1 MNNLLNH
8 SDNFPISQ
16 AIMDISKYWL
26 LDEKQVMSKLV
37 EKARVSD
44 IQQEKIQEQAH
55 QLVAKVRKNRLK
67 KSGIDAFMIEYD
79 LSSEEGIVL
88 MCLAEALLRVPD
100 SYTVDLLI
108 KDKLTSAAWKEHVGT
123 EKHLFVNA
131 ATWSLMLTG
140 NILKENKKSY
150 RSIFQKMVKKS
161 SEPMIRQAMKK
172 AMKIVGKQYVLGE
185 TIEEALKVSQIKVAK
200 GYSYSYDML
209 GEAAMTM
216 VDADYY
222 YEQYLNAIEELSKYA
237 PNKEIK
243 KNPGISVKLSALHPR
258 YEVAQHERVHT
269 ELYPK
274 LLKLTQLA
282 KQYNVGMNIDA
293 EETERLQISLELVER
308 LANEESLKEFDG
320 IGIVVQ
326 AYQKRAPYV
335 LEYLANLAKET
346 NRRFMVR
353 LVKGAY
359 WDAEVKHA
367 QEHGLNGYPV
377 FTRKYHTDVSYQ
389 ACVKQLFDLHQYI
402 YPQFATHNAQT
413 VAAVTQIA
421 GDNTDFEFQCLHGM
435 GDPLYDNIVGHEGF
449 KDIPCRIYAPVGGHK
464 HLLAYLV
471 RRLLENGA
479 NSSFV
484 NRIVDENL
492 PIEELIEDPVKK
504 AVEIGCD
511 QHPNIPYPKNIV
523 APRLNSQGYNTD
535 DFAELMTMYENIS
548 KYTVKNDYKAK
559 PIVSGF
565 KASIEHAE
573 DVINPNNLEKVGIV
587 INADA
592 KVAKKAM
599 KNANEAFESWNN
611 TSATQRAEII
621 EKFADLLEENTSEFI
636 AIAMIEA
643 GKTLSNAID
652 EVREAVDFC
661 RYYSAQ
667 ARSEFNGP
675 FELPELSNKLKQIE
689 FTGRGAMVCIS
700 PWNFPLAIFLGQI
713 TAVLAAGNT
722 VVAKPAE
729 QTSII
734 AYKAVKLLFKAGLP
748 KKVLQFVPGTGIEV
762 GGAIVKSKHC
772 KGVIFTGSTEVAATI
787 NQTLANKDGE
797 IMPFIAETGGQNALI
812 VDSSSLPEQ
821 VTADVMR
828 SAFDSAG
835 QRCSALR
842 VLCLQEDIADSYIK
856 MIVGAMKELKVGDSK
871 FLNTDVGPVI
881 DKKAADNLNAYI
893 EEKKNKFKTICQLEA
908 NEDSKK
914 GTFVLPVA
922 FEIES
927 LSDLG
932 REQFGPVLHI
942 LRFKGNKL
950 KELIRDIN
958 ATGYGLTAGVHSR
971 INEVMNYVKNHI
983 KAGNVYVNRN
993 IVGAVVGVQ
1002 PFGGQGKSGTG
1013 PKAGGPFY
1021 MHRLANEVLSNV
1033 NKAQKEKIA
1042 SEKLAELEK
1051 QVNTLQKSKYSIT
1064 NIIDGNRSKASK
1076 SAILKSKSG
1085 KNIGDMFIATSATV
1099 DNAIEIAYKE
1109 ADNWNN
1115 VNAEERA
1122 LIVEKFIKAL
1132 DKNRNEVVADIV
1144 AESEISIEDAH
1155 LQIDKSIELITYYAQ
1170 QAKEEFAHPKLL
1182 PGPTGEIDEL
1192 SLKGRGVAVSICSS
1206 DDSVIRFIG
1215 QTIAALLAGNTVV
1228 AKAAY
1233 TGNLTAYRL
1242 VRLMIKVGVSP
1253 KVIHLITGD
1262 AEEITSTMLF
1272 NSKVAL
1278 VAFSG
1283 NTNAVKQVHQA
1294 LALRRGAIIPFVAES
1309 VEKVGRHSTE
1319 LAIET
1324 ASPLYLRRFVV
1335 EKTVSVDTTASGGNA
1350 SLMSLEE

>member
-8 SDNFPISQ
+8 SGEYPISNE
-16 AIMDISKYWL
+16 IMNISKYWL
-26 LDEKQVMSKLV
+26 IEEKEAVTKLV
-37 EKARVSD
+37 DKAHMSSVQKAQVR
-44 IQQEKIQEQAH
+44 ERAYG
-55 QLVAKVRKNRLK
+55 LVEKVRKNRLK

-100 SYTVDLLI
+100 KYTIDLLI
-108 KDKLTSAAWKEHVGT
+108 KDKLTSAAWKNHVGR

-140 NILKENKKSY
+140 KILKNPHGAY
-150 RSIFQKMVKKS
+150 RKVFQNLLKKS
-161 SEPMIRQAMKK
+161 SEPVIRQAMKQ

-185 TIEEALKVSQIKVAK
+185 TIEEALKVSEAKVAR

-216 VDADYY
+216 ADADYY
-222 YEQYLNAIEELSKYA
+222 YGQYLHAINELAKYA
-237 PNKEIK
+237 TNKEIK
-243 KNPGISVKLSALHPR
+243 KNPGISIKLSALHPR
-258 YEVAQHERVHT
+258 YEVAKHQRVHE

-282 KQYNVGMNIDA
+282 KEYNVGMNIDA

-308 LANEESLKEFDG
+308 LAHEPSLDGFDG

-335 LEYLANLAKET
+335 LDYLANLAKKT
-346 NRRFMVR
+346 NRRFMIR

-359 WDAEVKHA
+359 WDAEIKHA
-367 QEHGLNGYPV
+367 QEQGLAGYPV

-389 ACVKQLFDLHQYI
+389 ACVKQLFENHQYI

-413 VAAVTQIA
+413 VAVVMELAN
-421 GDNTDFEFQCLHGM
+421 GNKDFEFQCLHGM
-435 GDPLYDNIVGHEGF
+435 GDPLYDNIVGKEGYE
-449 KDIPCRIYAPVGGHK
+449 DIPCRIYAPVGGHK

-504 AVEIGCD
+504 AIDYGCG
-511 QHPNIPYPKNIV
+511 QHPNIPYPKDIV
-523 APRLNSQGYNTD
+523 APRLNSQGHNTN
-535 DFAELMTMYENIS
+535 DFAVLADMYKNIE
-548 KYTVKNDYKAK
+548 KYTLKNTYKAK
-559 PIVSGF
+559 PIVSNVDID
-565 KASIEHAE
+565 KSTAE
-573 DVINPNNLEKVGIV
+573 AVINPNTGDIIGTV

-592 KVAKKAM
+592 KMAKRAL
-599 KNANEAFESWNN
+599 KNAQSAFEDWNN
-611 TSATQRAEII
+611 TPASQRANIL
-621 EKFADLLEENTSEFI
+621 EKFANLLEKNTDEFI

-661 RYYSAQ
+661 RYYAAQ
-667 ARSEFNGP
+667 ARREFNGP
-675 FELPELSNKLKQIE
+675 IELPALSDHLKQIE

-729 QTSII
+729 QTPII
-734 AYKAVKLLFKAGLP
+734 AYKAIKLLFKAGLP
-748 KKVLQFVPGTGIEV
+748 KGVLQFTPGD
-762 GGAIVKSKHC
+762 GAIVGSALVQSPVC
-772 KGVIFTGSTEVAATI
+772 KGVIFTGSTEVAGII
-787 NQTLANKDGE
+787 NQTLASKSSE
-797 IMPFIAETGGQNALI
+797 IVPFIAETGGQNAMI

-821 VTADVMR
+821 VTGDVIR

-842 VLCLQEDIADSYIK
+842 ILCLQEDIADNYIK
-856 MIVGAMKELKVGDSK
+856 MIVGAMKELKIGDSK
-871 FLNTDVGPVI
+871 YIDTDVGPVI
-881 DKKAADNLNAYI
+881 DKEAADNLNSYI
-893 EEKKNKFKTICQLEA
+893 QEKKKQFKLVYQA
-908 NEDSKK
+908 QPNEDTQK
-914 GTFVLPVA
+914 GTFVMPTA
-922 FEIES
+922 FEIEK

-932 REQFGPVLHI
+932 REQFGPILHI
-942 LRFKGNKL
+942 LRFKANELSKL
-950 KELIRDIN
+950 IKDIN
-958 ATGYGLTAGVHSR
+958 STGYGLTAGVHSR
-971 INEVMNYVKNHI
+971 INEVMNYVKNNI

-1013 PKAGGPFY
+1013 PKAGGPYY
-1021 MHRLANEVLSNV
+1021 MHRLANEKLSGVGAVEEIYNP
-1033 NKAQKEKIA
+1033 EKIA
-1042 SEKLAELEK
+1042 NDELATNKLIK
-1051 QVNTLQKSKYSIT
+1051 DKYSIT
-1064 NIIDGNRSKASK
+1064 NIVAGEKAKKDKFVDLK
-1076 SAILKSKSG
+1076 SADG
-1085 KNIGDMFIATSATV
+1085 KNIGKKYVASVSTV
-1099 DNAIEIAYKE
+1099 DKAIEVAYAE
-1109 ADNWNN
+1109 ADTWNHI
-1115 VNAEERA
+1115 NAEDRA
-1122 LIVEKFIKAL
+1122 LIVEKFL
-1132 DKNRNEVVADIV
+1132 DLLEKERHLIASCLVT
-1144 AESEISIEDAH
+1144 ESNLSVEDAH
-1155 LQIDKSIELITYYAQ
+1155 IQIDKTIQQVAYYCL
-1170 QAKEEFAHPKLL
+1170 QAKKEFAHPELL

-1192 SLKGRGVAVSICSS
+1192 SLKGRGVVVSMCSS
-1206 DDSVIRFIG
+1206 CDLLVRFVG
-1215 QTIAALLAGNTVV
+1215 QTTAALLAGNTVV
-1228 AKAAY
+1228 AKPAY
-1233 TGNLTAYRL
+1233 TGSLTAYNI
-1242 VRLMIKVGVSP
+1242 VKLMLKAGVNP
-1253 KVIHLITGD
+1253 KVINLILSD
-1262 AEEITSTMLF
+1262 DEEITSALLF

-1283 NTNAVKQVHQA
+1283 SISAVKQVHQA

-1309 VEKVGRHSTE
+1309 VAKDGKCTS

>member
-1 MNNLLNH
+1 MNKLLSHTGNYPV
-8 SDNFPISQ
+8 SREIMSISN
-16 AIMDISKYWL
+16 YWL
-26 LDEKQVMSKLV
+26 IDEKQAVTDLV
-37 EKARVSD
+37 KKAEISSVQQARVR
-44 IQQEKIQEQAH
+44 ELAYN
-55 QLVAKVRKNRLK
+55 LVSKVRKDRLK

-100 SYTVDLLI
+100 TYTIDLLI
-108 KDKLTSAAWKEHVGT
+108 KDKLTSVAWKEHVGI

-131 ATWSLMLTG
+131 ATWSLILTG
-140 NILKENKKSY
+140 KILKDTKKSF
-150 RSIFQKMVKKS
+150 RRVFQNFVKRT
-161 SEPMIRQAMKK
+161 SEPVIRQAMKQ

-185 TIEEALKVSQIKVAK
+185 TIEEALKISQIKVEK
-200 GYSYSYDML
+200 GYTYSFDML

-216 VDADYY
+216 EDAQYY
-222 YEQYLNAIEELSKYA
+222 YQQYLYAIDQLAKYA
-237 PNKEIK
+237 KHEEIK

-258 YEVAQHERVHT
+258 YEVAKHERVHT

-274 LLKLTQLA
+274 LLKLTELA
-282 KQYNVGMNIDA
+282 KEYNIGMNIDA

-308 LANEESLKEFDG
+308 LAHEPALDGFNG

-335 LEYLANLAKET
+335 LDYLSNLAKKT

-359 WDAEVKHA
+359 WDAEIKHA
-367 QEHGLNGYPV
+367 QEQSLEGYPV

-389 ACVKQLFDLHQYI
+389 ACVKQLFENHKYI

-413 VAAVTQIA
+413 VAIVLELSN
-421 GDNTDFEFQCLHGM
+421 GNKDYEFQCLHGM
-435 GDPLYDNIVGHEGF
+435 GDALYDNIVGHVEYQ
-449 KDIPCRIYAPVGGHK
+449 DIPCRIYAPVGGHK

-492 PIEELIEDPVKK
+492 PIEGLIEDPVKK
-504 AVEIGCD
+504 AINHGCG
-511 QHPNIPYPKNIV
+511 QHPNIPYPKDIV
-523 APRLNSQGYNTD
+523 APRLNSKGYNIN
-535 DFAELMTMYENIS
+535 DFAVLDNIYKEIE
-548 KYTVKNDYKAK
+548 KYTSKNSYKAK
-559 PIVSGF
+559 PIVSGI
-565 KASIEHAE
+565 KELDDNYE
-573 DVINPNNLEKVGIV
+573 DVINPNTNEVIGYV

-592 KVAKKAM
+592 KIAKKAL
-599 KNANEAFESWNN
+599 KNANEVFEQWND
-611 TSATQRAEII
+611 TPASQRADIL
-621 EKFADLLEENTSEFI
+621 EKFAYLLEKHVNEFI

-661 RYYSAQ
+661 RYYAAQ
-667 ARSEFNGP
+667 AREEFNGP
-675 FELPELSNKLKQIE
+675 IKLPALSENLKQIE
-689 FTGRGAMVCIS
+689 FSGRGPMVCIS

-713 TAVLAAGNT
+713 AACLAAGNT

-729 QTSII
+729 QTPII
-734 AYKAVKLLFKAGLP
+734 AYKAIKLLFKAGLP
-748 KKVLQFVPGTGIEV
+748 KKVLQFVPGAGEIV
-762 GGAIVKSKHC
+762 GSALVKSSIC
-772 KGVIFTGSTEVAATI
+772 KGVIFTGSTEVAAII
-787 NQTLANKDGE
+787 NQTLANKDSE
-797 IMPFIAETGGQNALI
+797 IVPFIAETGGQNAMI

-821 VTADVMR
+821 VTADVIK

-842 VLCLQEDIADSYIK
+842 VLCLQEDIADNYIK

-871 FLNTDVGPVI
+871 CIDTDVGPVI
-881 DKKAADNLNAYI
+881 DKEAADSLNAYI
-893 EEKKNKFKTICQLEA
+893 EEKKSKFKLVYQLPT
-908 NEDSKK
+908 NENTQK
-914 GTFVLPVA
+914 GTFVMPVA
-922 FEIES
+922 FEINK

-942 LRFKGNKL
+942 LRFKANQL
-950 KELIRDIN
+950 SQLIKDIN
-958 ATGYGLTAGVHSR
+958 STGYGLTAGVHSR

-993 IVGAVVGVQ
+993 IVGAIVGVQ

-1021 MHRLANEVLSNV
+1021 MHRLANEKLSGVGASEEVYNP
-1033 NKAQKEKIA
+1033 EKIA
-1042 SEKLAELEK
+1042 TDEKL
-1051 QVNTLQKSKYSIT
+1051 TSKYIKNRHSIT
-1064 NIIDGNRSKASK
+1064 SIVNGDAPRKNSFND
-1076 SAILKSKSG
+1076 LKDTNGTTIG
-1085 KNIGDMFIATSATV
+1085 KVFQATV
-1099 DNAIEIAYKE
+1099 DVVDKAIEIAYSE
-1109 ADNWNN
+1109 SDQWNN
-1115 VNAEERA
+1115 VNAEVRA
-1122 LIVEKFIKAL
+1122 DFIEKFLSLLEKERYMIAASL
-1132 DKNRNEVVADIV
+1132 VT
-1144 AESEISIEDAH
+1144 ESKISVEEAH
-1155 LQIDKSIELITYYAQ
+1155 IQIDKTIQQVAYYCL
-1170 QAKEEFAHPKLL
+1170 QAKKELAHPKRL

-1192 SLKGRGVAVSICSS
+1192 SLKGRGVVVSMCSS
-1206 DDSVIRFIG
+1206 DDALIRFIG
-1215 QTIAALLAGNTVV
+1215 QTTAAMLAGNTVV
-1228 AKAAY
+1228 AKPAY
-1233 TGNLTAYRL
+1233 TGSLTAYK
-1242 VRLMIKVGVSP
+1242 VVQLMLKAGINS
-1253 KVIHLITGD
+1253 KVIQLVLSDT
-1262 AEEITSTMLF
+1262 EEVTSALLF
-1272 NSKVAL
+1272 NSKVSL

-1283 NTNAVKQVHQA
+1283 SVSAVKQVHQA

-1309 VEKVGRHSTE
+1309 VAKDGRCTK

>member
-8 SDNFPISQ
+8 TGEHPISKE
-16 AIMDISKYWL
+16 IMNISQYWL
-26 LDEKQVMSKLV
+26 IDEKKAVTNLV
-37 EKARVSD
+37 EKAQISSVAKAKVRERAYD
-44 IQQEKIQEQAH
+44 
-55 QLVAKVRKNRLK
+55 LVAQVRKNRLK

-100 SYTVDLLI
+100 KYTIDLLI
-108 KDKLTSAAWKEHVGT
+108 KDKLTSAAWKEHVGM

-140 NILKENKKSY
+140 KILKDSRGSY
-150 RSIFQKMVKKS
+150 RKVFQNFLKKT
-161 SEPMIRQAMKK
+161 SEPVIRQAMKQ

-185 TIEEALKVSQIKVAK
+185 TIEEALKVSQAKVDR

-216 VDADYY
+216 ADAEYY
-222 YEQYLNAIEELSKYA
+222 YDQYLHAIKELSKYA
-237 PNKEIK
+237 VNKEIK
-243 KNPGISVKLSALHPR
+243 KNPGISIKLSALHPR
-258 YEVAQHERVHT
+258 YEVTKHQRVHA

-274 LLKLTQLA
+274 LLKLTELA

-308 LANEESLKEFDG
+308 LAHEPSLEGFNG

-335 LEYLANLAKET
+335 LEYLANLAKKT

-359 WDAEVKHA
+359 WDAEIKHS
-367 QEHGLNGYPV
+367 QEQGLEGYPV

-389 ACVKQLFDLHQYI
+389 ACAKQLFESHQYI

-413 VAAVTQIA
+413 VAVVMELAQ
-421 GDNTDFEFQCLHGM
+421 GNKDFEFQCLHGM
-435 GDPLYDNIVGHEGF
+435 GDPLYDNIVG
-449 KDIPCRIYAPVGGHK
+449 KDGYEEIPCRIYAPVGGHK

-504 AVEIGCD
+504 ALDHGCD

-523 APRLNSQGYNTD
+523 APRLNSQGYNTN
-535 DFAELMTMYENIS
+535 DFAVLETMYSDIEKYAS
-548 KYTVKNDYKAK
+548 KNTYKAK
-559 PIVSGF
+559 PIVSGV
-565 KASIEHAE
+565 KIDKEE
-573 DVINPNNLEKVGIV
+573 GLEKVINPNTNEVIGSV

-592 KVAKKAM
+592 KTAKRAL
-599 KNANEAFESWNN
+599 KNAQSAFNDWNN
-611 TSATQRAEII
+611 TPATQRAEIL
-621 EKFADLLEENTSEFI
+621 ERFADLLEKNTNEFI

-643 GKTLSNAID
+643 GKTLANAID

-661 RYYSAQ
+661 RYYAAQ
-667 ARSEFNGP
+667 AREEFNGP
-675 FELPELSNKLKQIE
+675 IDLPALSENLKQIE
-689 FTGRGAMVCIS
+689 FSGRGAMVCIS
-700 PWNFPLAIFLGQI
+700 PWNFPLAIFLGQV

-748 KKVLQFVPGTGIEV
+748 KDVLQFTPGDGATV
-762 GGAIVKSKHC
+762 GTALVKSPVC
-772 KGVIFTGSTEVAATI
+772 KGVIFTGSTEVAGII
-787 NQTLANKDGE
+787 NQTLANKSSE
-797 IMPFIAETGGQNALI
+797 IVPFIAETGGQNAMI

-842 VLCLQEDIADSYIK
+842 ILCLQEDIADNYIK

-871 FLNTDVGPVI
+871 YIDTDVGPVI
-881 DKKAADNLNAYI
+881 DKEAADNLNAYI
-893 EEKKNKFKTICQLEA
+893 EQKKNQFKLVYQSQP
-908 NEDSKK
+908 NENTKN
-914 GTFVLPVA
+914 GTFVMPTA
-922 FEIES
+922 FEIDK

-932 REQFGPVLHI
+932 REQFGPILHI
-942 LRFKGNKL
+942 LRFKANQL
-950 KELIRDIN
+950 DTLIRDIN

-971 INEVMNYVKNHI
+971 INEVMNYVKNNI

-1021 MHRLANEVLSNV
+1021 MHRLANEKLSGVGAVEEIYNP
-1033 NKAQKEKIA
+1033 EKIA
-1042 SEKLAELEK
+1042 NDEKATNKLIKDNYTIASIINGEK
-1051 QVNTLQKSKYSIT
+1051 VKKGNTKDL
-1064 NIIDGNRSKASK
+1064 K
-1076 SAILKSKSG
+1076 SANEKVIG
-1085 KNIGDMFIATSATV
+1085 KAFYASVSSVEKAIDIA
-1099 DNAIEIAYKE
+1099 NKE
-1109 ADNWNN
+1109 ADSWNSI
-1115 VNAEERA
+1115 NAEQRA
-1122 LIVEKFIKAL
+1122 EIIEKFLELLEKE
-1132 DKNRNEVVADIV
+1132 RNLIASCLVV
-1144 AESEISIEDAH
+1144 ESNVSIEDAQI
-1155 LQIDKSIELITYYAQ
+1155 QIDKTIQQVAYYCL
-1170 QAKEEFAHPKLL
+1170 QARKEFAHPKLL

-1192 SLKGRGVAVSICSS
+1192 SLKGRGLAVSMCSS
-1206 DDSVIRFIG
+1206 CDLLIRFVG
-1215 QTIAALLAGNTVV
+1215 QATAALLAGNTVV
-1228 AKAAY
+1228 ARPAY
-1233 TGNLTAYRL
+1233 TGNLTAYKI
-1242 VRLMIKVGVSP
+1242 VELMLKAGLSS
-1253 KVIHLITGD
+1253 KVIHLIISD
-1262 AEEITSTMLF
+1262 EEEISSALLF

-1278 VAFSG
+1278 VTFSG
-1283 NTNAVKQVHQA
+1283 SVPGVKQVHQA

-1309 VEKVGRHSTE
+1309 VAKDGKCTS

>member
-8 SDNFPISQ
+8 TGEYPISKE
-16 AIMDISKYWL
+16 IMNISKHWL
-26 LDEKQVMSKLV
+26 TEEKEVVTGLV
-37 EKARVSD
+37 EKAQMSSVQKAQVRERAYNLV
-44 IQQEKIQEQAH
+44 EQ
-55 QLVAKVRKNRLK
+55 VRKNRLK

-100 SYTVDLLI
+100 KYTIDLLI
-108 KDKLTSAAWKEHVGT
+108 KDKLTSAAWKEHVGR

-140 NILKENKKSY
+140 KILKNAKGSY
-150 RSIFQKMVKKS
+150 RKVFQNLIKKS
-161 SEPMIRQAMKK
+161 SEPVIRQAMKQ

-185 TIEEALKVSQIKVAK
+185 TIEEALKVSEAKVGR

-216 VDADYY
+216 TDAEYY
-222 YEQYLNAIEELSKYA
+222 YDEYIKATHELAKYA
-237 PNKEIK
+237 TNKEIK

-258 YEVAQHERVHT
+258 YEVAKHQRVHE

-282 KQYNVGMNIDA
+282 KEYNVGMNIDA
-293 EETERLQISLELVER
+293 EETERLQLSLELVER
-308 LANEESLKEFDG
+308 LAHEQSLEGFNG
-320 IGIVVQ
+320 IGVVVQ

-335 LEYLANLAKET
+335 LDFLANLAKKT
-346 NRRFMVR
+346 HRRFMVR

-359 WDAEVKHA
+359 WDAEIKHA
-367 QEHGLNGYPV
+367 QEQGLDGYPV

-389 ACVKQLFDLHQYI
+389 ACVKQLFENHQYI

-413 VAAVTQIA
+413 VAVVIELAN
-421 GDNTDFEFQCLHGM
+421 GNKDFEFQCLHGM
-435 GDPLYDNIVGHEGF
+435 GDPLYDNIVGKAGYE
-449 KDIPCRIYAPVGGHK
+449 DIPCRIYAPVGGHK

-484 NRIVDENL
+484 NRIVDEDL

-504 AVEIGCD
+504 AVDHGCG
-511 QHPNIPYPKNIV
+511 QHPNILYPKDIV
-523 APRLNSQGYNTD
+523 APRLNSQGYNTN
-535 DFAELMTMYENIS
+535 DFAVLEKMYSDIE
-548 KYTVKNDYKAK
+548 KYTSKNTYKAK
-559 PIVSGF
+559 PIVTNVKF
-565 KASIEHAE
+565 DKETAE
-573 DVINPNNLEKVGIV
+573 DVINPNTNEIIGSV
-587 INADA
+587 INADTKSA
-592 KVAKKAM
+592 KRAL
-599 KNANEAFESWNN
+599 KNAQSAFEDWNK
-611 TSATQRAEII
+611 TPATKRAEIL
-621 EKFADLLEENTSEFI
+621 EKFADLLEQNTNEFI
-636 AIAMIEA
+636 AVAMIEA
-643 GKTLSNAID
+643 GKTLANGID

-661 RYYSAQ
+661 RYYAAQ
-667 ARSEFNGP
+667 ARKEFNGP
-675 FELPELSNKLKQIE
+675 IDLPALSEHLKQIE
-689 FTGRGAMVCIS
+689 FSGRGAMVCIS

-748 KKVLQFVPGTGIEV
+748 KDVLQFTPGDGATV
-762 GGAIVKSKHC
+762 GSALVKSPVC
-772 KGVIFTGSTEVAATI
+772 KGVIFTGSTEVAGLI
-787 NQTLANKDGE
+787 NQTLANKSSE
-797 IMPFIAETGGQNALI
+797 IVPFIAETGGQNAMI

-842 VLCLQEDIADSYIK
+842 ILCLQEDIADSYIK

-871 FLNTDVGPVI
+871 YIDTDVGPVI
-881 DKKAADNLNAYI
+881 DKEAADNLNSYI
-893 EEKKNKFKTICQLEA
+893 EEKKGQFKLVYQSEP
-908 NEDSKK
+908 NENTQK
-914 GTFVLPVA
+914 GTFVMPTA
-922 FEIES
+922 FEIS
-927 LSDLG
+927 KLSDLG
-932 REQFGPVLHI
+932 REQFGPILHI
-942 LRFKGNKL
+942 LRFKANQLGTL
-950 KELIRDIN
+950 VDDIN

-971 INEVMNYVKNHI
+971 INEVMNYVKNNI

-1021 MHRLANEVLSNV
+1021 MHRLANEKLSGVGAVEEIYNP
-1033 NKAQKEKIA
+1033 EKIA
-1042 SEKLAELEK
+1042 SDEKATNALIKSSYTIASIVDGDKSQKGQLKELK
-1051 QVNTLQKSKYSIT
+1051 SAKGKTIGKAYYADVNTVDKA
-1064 NIIDGNRSKASK
+1064 ID
-1076 SAILKSKSG
+1076 
-1085 KNIGDMFIATSATV
+1085 IAK
-1099 DNAIEIAYKE
+1099 KE
-1109 ADNWNN
+1109 ADIWNHI
-1115 VNAEERA
+1115 NAEQRAEFIERFLDLLEKERH
-1122 LIVEKFIKAL
+1122 LIASCL
-1132 DKNRNEVVADIV
+1132 V
-1144 AESEISIEDAH
+1144 AESNVSVEDAH
-1155 LQIDKSIELITYYAQ
+1155 LQIDKTIQQVAYYCL
-1170 QAKEEFAHPKLL
+1170 QAKKELAHPQLL

-1192 SLKGRGVAVSICSS
+1192 SLKGRGLAISMCSS
-1206 DDSVIRFIG
+1206 CDLLIRFVG
-1215 QTIAALLAGNTVV
+1215 QTAAALLSGNTVV
-1228 AKAAY
+1228 AKPAY
-1233 TGNLTAYRL
+1233 TGKLTAYNIVKLMQKAGISSKVLHL
-1242 VRLMIKVGVSP
+1242 VLSDEEEVSSA
-1253 KVIHLITGD
+1253 L
-1262 AEEITSTMLF
+1262 LF
-1272 NSKVAL
+1272 NSKIAL

-1283 NTNAVKQVHQA
+1283 SVLAVKQVHQA
-1294 LALRRGAIIPFVAES
+1294 LALRRGAILPFIAES
-1309 VEKVGRHSTE
+1309 VAKDGKSTS